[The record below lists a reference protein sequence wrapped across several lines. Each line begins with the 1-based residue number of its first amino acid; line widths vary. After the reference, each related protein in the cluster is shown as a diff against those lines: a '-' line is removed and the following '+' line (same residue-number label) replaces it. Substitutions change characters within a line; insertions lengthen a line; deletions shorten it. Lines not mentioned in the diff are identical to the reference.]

1 MAIDSLRI
9 INEIRKNGKAH
20 CPLCGNGDFVARND
34 VPIEKQTQFQCAN
47 CKEKIILR
55 IKF

>member
-1 MAIDSLRI
+1 MAIDSLRLVK
-9 INEIRKNGKAH
+9 EIKETGKAR
-20 CPLCGNGDFVARND
+20 CPLCNNGNFVARND
-34 VPIEKQTQFQCAN
+34 IPIERQTQFQCAN